1 MFPHTHRGTV
11 FPHSSGQALQKGV
24 SFMATGGVKFGFKE
38 ILLDFKAQEMWGHGT
53 GEIRILDCHGW
64 SI

>member
-1 MFPHTHRGTV
+1 
-11 FPHSSGQALQKGV
+11 
-24 SFMATGGVKFGFKE
+24 MATGGVKFGFKE
-38 ILLDFKAQEMWGHGT
+38 ILLDFKAQEMWGHGA